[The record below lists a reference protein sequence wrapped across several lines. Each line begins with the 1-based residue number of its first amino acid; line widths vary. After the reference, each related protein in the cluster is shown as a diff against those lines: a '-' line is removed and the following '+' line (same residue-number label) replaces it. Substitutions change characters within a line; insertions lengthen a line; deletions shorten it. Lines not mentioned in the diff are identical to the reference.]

1 MILNFLLKAGANQ
14 IFGHYLETK
23 AQLEGEGLL
32 PIPS

>member
-1 MILNFLLKAGANQ
+1 MVLNFLLKAGADE

-23 AQLEGEGLL
+23 AQLEREGLL